1 MRAVVYID
9 RNSLYYYGG
18 NIGKPIS
25 LAIPDTILQDIEV
38 IDDVAFKKL
47 LFQFLKKYA
56 IKPALIMVCFSS
68 QSYFKKE
75 LEPQKEAPDIP
86 TLLSDFAEIVPFDHV
101 LTKIFTYQKKS
112 AVIALNRD
120 VAYLIRDSVE
130 LFGFK
135 VEGIIPT
142 YILLGESAQPFSLQ
156 LAQLIIKHFSS
167 LQAIGFP
174 VHEIESTITELND
187 NEFSGADTPE
197 KKANHLYVMIGVFA
211 VLILILIYMFFFYKK
226 TPSKK
231 NSVEPAPTQQQ
242 QQQQQR
248 STPSPKLSPEE
259 DIQTPTQEVEPT
271 IVAKKKSELE
281 IQILNGS
288 GLVGQAGDL
297 QEVFEDAGFEHITLG
312 NAPTQTADKALIV
325 VNEYVSQITQREIQS
340 ILTELDIDSRIRTSN
355 DIEGDILI
363 TTFQSP
369 NE

>member
-47 LFQFLKKYA
+47 LLQFLKKYA

-75 LEPQKEAPDIP
+75 LEPQKEAPDMPI
-86 TLLSDFAEIVPFDHV
+86 LLSDFAEIVPFDHV

-120 VAYLIRDSVE
+120 VAYLIRDSLE
-130 LFGFK
+130 PFGFK

-142 YILLGESAQPFSLQ
+142 YILLGESSQPFSLQ

-174 VHEIESTITELND
+174 VHEIESTVTEPND

-197 KKANHLYVMIGVFA
+197 KKNNNVYVMIGVFA

-226 TPSKK
+226 TP
-231 NSVEPAPTQQQ
+231 APTQQQ
-242 QQQQQR
+242 QQQQQQEEER

-259 DIQTPTQEVEPT
+259 DIQTPTQEVGPT

-288 GLVGQAGDL
+288 GLIGQAGDL

-312 NAPTQTADKALIV
+312 NAPTQTADKALVV

-340 ILTELDIDSRIRTSN
+340 ILTELNIDSRIRTSN

-363 TTFQSP
+363 TIFQSP
-369 NE
+369 NK

>member
-174 VHEIESTITELND
+174 VHEIESTVIESND
-187 NEFSGADTPE
+187 NEFSEADTPE
-197 KKANHLYVMIGVFA
+197 KKNNNVYIMIGVFA
-211 VLILILIYMFFFYKK
+211 VLILILVYMFFFYKK
-226 TPSKK
+226 TP
-231 NSVEPAPTQQQ
+231 APT
-242 QQQQQR
+242 QQQQR

-297 QEVFEDAGFEHITLG
+297 QEVFEDAGFENITLG
-312 NAPTQTADKALIV
+312 NAPTQTADKALVV
-325 VNEYVSQITQREIQS
+325 VNAYVSQIMQREIQS

>member
-18 NIGKPIS
+18 NISKPVS

-47 LFQFLKKYA
+47 LLQFLKKYS

-75 LEPQKEAPDIP
+75 LEPQRESSDSP
-86 TLLSDFAEIVPFDHV
+86 TLLSDFAEIVPFNHV
-101 LTKIFTYQKKS
+101 LTKIFTFQKKQ

-120 VAYLIRDSVE
+120 VAYLIRDSLE
-130 LFGFK
+130 PFGFK
-135 VEGIIPT
+135 VEGIIPS
-142 YILLGESAQPFSLQ
+142 YILLGESSQPFSLQ
-156 LAQLIIKHFSS
+156 FAQLIIKHFSS
-167 LQAIGFP
+167 LQGVGFP
-174 VHEIESTITELND
+174 IHEIEPTVADPDD
-187 NEFSGADTPE
+187 NEFSGTDVPE
-197 KKANHLYVMIGVFA
+197 KNNNNLYIMIGVFG
-211 VLILILIYMFFFYKK
+211 VLVLILIYMFFFYGK

-231 NSVEPAPTQQQ
+231 NSLEPAPTQQQ
-242 QQQQQR
+242 KQVVQTQKI
-248 STPSPKLSPEE
+248 SPSE
-259 DIQTPTQEVEPT
+259 DVRMPTQEAEPT
-271 IVAKKKSELE
+271 IALKKRSELE

-288 GLVGQAGDL
+288 GIVGQAGDL
-297 QEVFEDAGFEHITLG
+297 QEAFENAGFENISLG
-312 NAPTQTADKALIV
+312 NAPTQTADKTLVV
-325 VNEYVSQITQREIQS
+325 VNENVSQIMQRDIQS
-340 ILTELDIDSRIRTSN
+340 VLTDLNLDSRIRTSN